1 LNVSVFP
8 YTYCAMV
15 LSIKEGVVNVRVL
28 AAARASDA
36 MRRSKKDRE
45 AMMVV
50 VGRGAVGMG
59 FKIHVK

>member
-1 LNVSVFP
+1 
-8 YTYCAMV
+8 MV